1 MAAFPYTRYACPCGE
16 TTSPAPTSLLNKRAS
31 QHLQVEAAAK
41 VAEDE
46 EEVEGGTFDPHD
58 ARANYSL
65 YPLDQLLFC
74 DECNHTRCA
83 KCWSEE
89 TLYWYCPSCLFE
101 VPSSGVKS
109 DGNR

>member
-1 MAAFPYTRYACPCGE
+1 MATFPYTRYACPCDD
-16 TTSPAPTSLLNKRAS
+16 TTSAAPTTLLNKRAS
-31 QHLQVEAAAK
+31 QHIQVKA
-41 VAEDE
+41 VAEDQE
-46 EEVEGGTFDPHD
+46 EDGDGNFNPHNP
-58 ARANYSL
+58 RANYSL

-74 DECNHTRCA
+74 DECNHTRCS

-89 TLYWYCPSCLFE
+89 TLYWYCPACLFE